1 MHSDAASPSPE
12 KAVLYVEDVAAK
24 LGRSEAAIR
33 HAIARQDWW
42 LPKPFRMGMR
52 WAWLPGDVE
61 AHLAMLADRAVPVR
75 KKGRPRKAGK

>member
-1 MHSDAASPSPE
+1 MPSDTASPKPE

-33 HAIARQDWW
+33 HAIARNDWW
-42 LPKPFRMGMR
+42 LPKPFRMGAR

-61 AHLAMLADRAVPVR
+61 AHLAMLADGVVQVR
-75 KKGRPRKAGK
+75 RPGRPRKITR